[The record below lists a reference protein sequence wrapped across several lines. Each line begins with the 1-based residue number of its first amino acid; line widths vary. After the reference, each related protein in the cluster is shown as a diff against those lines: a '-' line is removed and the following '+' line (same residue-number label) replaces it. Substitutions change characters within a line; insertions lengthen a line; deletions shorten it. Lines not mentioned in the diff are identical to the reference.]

1 MIALGLL
8 VRQLSRPLP
17 VTQCACEVRHSVT
30 EEKSEIAK

>member
-8 VRQLSRPLP
+8 VRQSRPLP

-30 EEKSEIAK
+30 KEKSEIAK